1 MPGDHCA
8 VNTCKNSRSKT
19 GGTFF
24 TFPKDPQRAETW
36 ARAAGREDL
45 YVKLPAFHKSYQLC
59 HLHFDDN
66 CFLNYL
72 RNRLKPTA
80 VPTIFSCM
88 QGSSDNHRDHSYS
101 VLDINVSRNG
111 CSMQGGE
118 ESVQDQVSGPAI
130 NILQNI
136 VISNDNVD
144 KSTSPLSEFSPTL
157 STQTPLLLSSHTPRK
172 EVLRSKVK
180 ELRNENY
187 RLSQKIN
194 ELENQVLMQKSDVLN
209 SLSAEDCQQLIYKL
223 CP

>member
-1 MPGDHCA
+1 MPGDHCV

-19 GGTFF
+19 GV

-45 YVKLPAFHKSYQLC
+45 YVKLTAFHKSYQLC

-101 VLDINVSRNG
+101 L
-111 CSMQGGE
+111 
-118 ESVQDQVSGPAI
+118 
-130 NILQNI
+130 L
-136 VISNDNVD
+136 DNVD

-157 STQTPLLLSSHTPRK
+157 STQTPLLISSHTPRK

-180 ELRNENY
+180 ELRNEHY

-194 ELENQVLMQKSDVLN
+194 ELENQVIK
-209 SLSAEDCQQLIYKL
+209 YFK
-223 CP
+223 